1 MLEKV
6 SHWDYLPKVSDVSV
20 SLPFS
25 TGSQLLPLHLS
36 FLKERCVYSVKM
48 SEAHPCC
55 AGVSMDEGRQKTRQ
69 EANDKIEEG
78 LLTSEKAKSGS
89 EQS

>member
-1 MLEKV
+1 MTSLSLFYPYWGFPV
-6 SHWDYLPKVSDVSV
+6 GSDGKESACSAGDP
-20 SLPFS
+20 SLMPPS
-25 TGSQLLPLHLS
+25 GRSPG
-36 FLKERCVYSVKM
+36 EGNG
-48 SEAHPCC
+48 PCC